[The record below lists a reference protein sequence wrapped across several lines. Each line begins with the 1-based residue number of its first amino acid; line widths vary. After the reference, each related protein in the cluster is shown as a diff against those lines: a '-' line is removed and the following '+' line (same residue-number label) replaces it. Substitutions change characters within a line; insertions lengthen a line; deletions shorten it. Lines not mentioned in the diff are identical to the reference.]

1 MNRNILLLDGA
12 QGTRL
17 WELAEKAGVKRES
30 VWKYN
35 IEHPELVAAVC
46 REYAEAGS
54 QIICANT
61 FSANRPS
68 VKRESSYTVADVV
81 RAGVEIAKK
90 TLAGTDVRVAL
101 DIGPLPELLEPYG
114 DLEEDEAAEIFDEML
129 AAGVEAGANL
139 IFFETFMDMEMMR
152 VAAETAKKY
161 ALPIVCSLSFEKS
174 GRTMMG
180 NRVEDVVE
188 TLAPLGID
196 AIGLNCSLGPD
207 QAVPVI
213 RAFRAC
219 TDLPLFFKPNAG
231 LPLPGQLTAG
241 ETPETFAAEV
251 EPVLDI
257 VSYVGG
263 CCGTNPDFIREI
275 AKKIAKR
282 KG

>member
-1 MNRNILLLDGA
+1 MNPTPILLDGA

-17 WELAEKAGVKRES
+17 WELAERSGVKRES

-35 IEHPELVAAVC
+35 IEHPELVEAVL
-46 REYAEAGS
+46 REYAAAGS
-54 QIICANT
+54 EIICANT

-68 VKRESSYTVADVV
+68 VERESSYSAAQVV
-81 RAGVEIAKK
+81 RAGVEIAKR
-90 TLAGTDVRVAL
+90 TLAGTNVRVAL

-114 DLEEDEAAEIFDEML
+114 DLTEDEAAEIFDEML
-129 AAGVEAGANL
+129 ASGVEAGADL
-139 IFFETFMDMEMMR
+139 IFFETFMDVEMMR

-161 ALPIVCSLSFEKS
+161 GLPIICSMSFEKS

-196 AIGLNCSLGPD
+196 AIGLNCSLGPE
-207 QAVPVI
+207 QAVPII
-213 RAFRAC
+213 RSFREF

-231 LPLPGQLTAG
+231 MPVAGQLTG
-241 ETPETFAAEV
+241 NETPEQFADAAA
-251 EPVLDI
+251 PVLELVRYI
-257 VSYVGG
+257 GG

-275 AKKIAKR
+275 GKR
-282 KG
+282 MGR